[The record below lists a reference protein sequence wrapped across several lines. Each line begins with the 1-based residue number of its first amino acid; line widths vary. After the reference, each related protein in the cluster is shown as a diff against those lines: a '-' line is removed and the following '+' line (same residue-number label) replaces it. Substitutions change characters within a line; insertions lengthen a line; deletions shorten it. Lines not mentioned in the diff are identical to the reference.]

1 MHWEVTLMTD
11 NKKVPRLRFKEF
23 TDAWEQR
30 KLNDEYQKIGN
41 AFVGTASPYYVE
53 NGHFYLESNN
63 IKNGQINH
71 DHEIFI
77 NDSFFKKQADKYLHT
92 GDLVMVQSGHVGDT
106 AVITKKYNN
115 TAAHALIMFRNPKH
129 DATSTFLN
137 YYFQSDNAKS
147 KISVLSIGNTI
158 SHILASDMSRFTVSF
173 PKNVEQEKI
182 TKLFSSLQNLITLH
196 QRKLNLLNQLKKGML
211 QKLFAGKNQKQPNL
225 RFKGFADTWKKETLK
240 EVSQWSKGQG
250 LPKKDLNTYEKGK
263 EVIHYADLYKLGP
276 VIKGVIH
283 WSTSKEGR
291 KIPTNSIIFPMSDVT
306 PTGLARTSAV
316 VKDGIL
322 AGGDV
327 LIDNLSSKIQSKF
340 LSYEINANSHQILSL
355 VTGTTV
361 KHINSKSLNRLSIT
375 YPNMQEQEMISNT
388 LENIFTQIEFY
399 RYRISKLQQL
409 KKSLLQNMFI

>member
-1 MHWEVTLMTD
+1 MTD

-30 KLNDEYQKIGN
+30 KLGCLMNITSVKRIHQSDWRKKGIPFYRARDI
-41 AFVGTASPYYVE
+41 TALSK
-53 NGHFYLESNN
+53 NLN
-63 IKNGQINH
+63 I
-71 DHEIFI
+71 EEPIFI
-77 NDSFFKKQADKYLHT
+77 SR
-92 GDLVMVQSGHVGDT
+92 DL
-106 AVITKKYNN
+106 YEE
-115 TAAHALIMFRNPKH
+115 
-129 DATSTFLN
+129 
-137 YYFQSDNAKS
+137 YS
-147 KISVLSIGNTI
+147 KISGKVQINDLLVTGVGTIGVPLLVQTVPLYFKDGNIIWFQNSNKLIGLFFLYLFKTNTVQKYI
-158 SHILASDMSRFTVSF
+158 HTTTGVGTVPTYTIQSG
-173 PKNVEQEKI
+173 KNTPVYITSKKEQKDI
-182 TKLFSSLQNLITLH
+182 GTIFQLIDNLISLH

-250 LPKKDLNTYEKGK
+250 LPRKDLNAYEKGK

>member
-1 MHWEVTLMTD
+1 MTD

-30 KLNDEYQKIGN
+30 KLDDTITHKSGTSIEKYFSSKGLYKVISIGSYGSNGKYIDQGIRAAANEKTNSHLIKKGELSMVLNDKTGGKIIGRVLLIEKN
-41 AFVGTASPYYVE
+41 NQYVVNQRSEIIKLSTSLWDPQFAFTYLNGPFRKKVLRIMQGGTQNYVNFSSVKKLTASLTSVKE
-53 NGHFYLESNN
+53 QKEIGTLFQKLDN
-63 IKNGQINH
+63 II
-71 DHEIFI
+71 
-77 NDSFFKKQADKYLHT
+77 
-92 GDLVMVQSGHVGDT
+92 
-106 AVITKKYNN
+106 
-115 TAAHALIMFRNPKH
+115 
-129 DATSTFLN
+129 
-137 YYFQSDNAKS
+137 
-147 KISVLSIGNTI
+147 
-158 SHILASDMSRFTVSF
+158 IL
-173 PKNVEQEKI
+173 Q
-182 TKLFSSLQNLITLH
+182 

-225 RFKGFADTWKKETLK
+225 RFKGLADTWKKETLK

-361 KHINSKSLNRLSIT
+361 KHITSKSLNRLSIT

>member
-30 KLNDEYQKIGN
+30 KLGDIAKRVIRKNKENDILPVLTNSADLGIVLQNDYFDKAIAKN
-41 AFVGTASPYYVE
+41 LNNYYIVSHNDFVYNPRISKKAPFGPINRNKLNIQGVMSPL
-53 NGHFYLESNN
+53 YLVFRFNSEM
-63 IKNGQINH
+63 
-71 DHEIFI
+71 
-77 NDSFFKKQADKYLHT
+77 
-92 GDLVMVQSGHVGDT
+92 DL
-106 AVITKKYNN
+106 N
-115 TAAHALIMFRNPKH
+115 
-129 DATSTFLN
+129 FLE
-137 YYFQSDNAKS
+137 YYFQSS
-147 KISVLSIGNTI
+147 KWYPFMYKNGDSGARADRFAIKNSVLMNMTINVPTLDQQKRIGK
-158 SHILASDMSRFTVSF
+158 ILLLLENNIA
-173 PKNVEQEKI
+173 
-182 TKLFSSLQNLITLH
+182 LH

-225 RFKGFADTWKKETLK
+225 RFKGLADTWKKETLK

>member
-1 MHWEVTLMTD
+1 MTD

-30 KLNDEYQKIGN
+30 KLGDIAKRVIRKNKENDILPVLTNSADLGIVLQNDYFDKAIAKN
-41 AFVGTASPYYVE
+41 LNNYYIVSHNDFVYNPRISKKAPFGPINRNKLNIQGVMSPL
-53 NGHFYLESNN
+53 YLVFRFNSEM
-63 IKNGQINH
+63 
-71 DHEIFI
+71 
-77 NDSFFKKQADKYLHT
+77 
-92 GDLVMVQSGHVGDT
+92 DL
-106 AVITKKYNN
+106 N
-115 TAAHALIMFRNPKH
+115 
-129 DATSTFLN
+129 FLE
-137 YYFQSDNAKS
+137 YYFQSS
-147 KISVLSIGNTI
+147 KWYPFMYKNGDSGARADRFAIKNSVLMNMTINVPTLDQQKRIGK
-158 SHILASDMSRFTVSF
+158 ILLLLENNIA
-173 PKNVEQEKI
+173 
-182 TKLFSSLQNLITLH
+182 LH

-225 RFKGFADTWKKETLK
+225 RFKGLADTWKKETLK

>member
-30 KLNDEYQKIGN
+30 KLGDIAKRVIRKNKENDILPVLTNSADLGIVLQNDYFDKAIAKN
-41 AFVGTASPYYVE
+41 LNNYYMVSHNDFVYNPRISKKAPFGPINRNKLNIQGVMSPL
-53 NGHFYLESNN
+53 YLVFRFNSEM
-63 IKNGQINH
+63 
-71 DHEIFI
+71 
-77 NDSFFKKQADKYLHT
+77 
-92 GDLVMVQSGHVGDT
+92 DL
-106 AVITKKYNN
+106 N
-115 TAAHALIMFRNPKH
+115 
-129 DATSTFLN
+129 FLE
-137 YYFQSDNAKS
+137 YYFQSS
-147 KISVLSIGNTI
+147 KWYPFMYKNGDSGARADRFAIKNSVLMNMTINVPTLDQQKRIGKILLLLENSI
-158 SHILASDMSRFTVSF
+158 A
-173 PKNVEQEKI
+173 
-182 TKLFSSLQNLITLH
+182 LH

-225 RFKGFADTWKKETLK
+225 RFKGLADTWKKETLK

-388 LENIFTQIEFY
+388 LENIFTLIEFY

>member
-30 KLNDEYQKIGN
+30 KLGDIAKRVIRKNKENDILPVLTNSADLGIVLQNDYFDKAIAKN
-41 AFVGTASPYYVE
+41 LNNYYMVSHNDFVYNPRISKKAPFGPINRNKLNIQGVMSPL
-53 NGHFYLESNN
+53 YLVFRFNSEM
-63 IKNGQINH
+63 
-71 DHEIFI
+71 
-77 NDSFFKKQADKYLHT
+77 
-92 GDLVMVQSGHVGDT
+92 DL
-106 AVITKKYNN
+106 N
-115 TAAHALIMFRNPKH
+115 
-129 DATSTFLN
+129 FLE
-137 YYFQSDNAKS
+137 YYFQSS
-147 KISVLSIGNTI
+147 KWHPFMYKNGDSGARADRFAIKNSVLMNMTINVPTLDQQKRIGKILLLLENSI
-158 SHILASDMSRFTVSF
+158 A
-173 PKNVEQEKI
+173 
-182 TKLFSSLQNLITLH
+182 LH

-225 RFKGFADTWKKETLK
+225 RFKGLADTWKKETLK

-250 LPKKDLNTYEKGK
+250 LPRKDLNTYEKGK

-388 LENIFTQIEFY
+388 LENIFAQIEFY

>member
-1 MHWEVTLMTD
+1 MTD

-23 TDAWEQR
+23 ADAWEQR
-30 KLNDEYQKIGN
+30 KLGDIAKRVIRKNKENDILPVLTNSADLGIVLQNDYFDKAIAKN
-41 AFVGTASPYYVE
+41 LNNYYIVSHNDFVYNPRISKKAPFGPINRNKLNIQGVMSPL
-53 NGHFYLESNN
+53 YLVFRFNSEM
-63 IKNGQINH
+63 
-71 DHEIFI
+71 
-77 NDSFFKKQADKYLHT
+77 
-92 GDLVMVQSGHVGDT
+92 DL
-106 AVITKKYNN
+106 N
-115 TAAHALIMFRNPKH
+115 
-129 DATSTFLN
+129 FLE
-137 YYFQSDNAKS
+137 YYFQSS
-147 KISVLSIGNTI
+147 KWHPFMYKNGDSGARADRFAIKNSVLMNMTINVPTLDQQKRIGKILLLLENSI
-158 SHILASDMSRFTVSF
+158 A
-173 PKNVEQEKI
+173 
-182 TKLFSSLQNLITLH
+182 LH

-225 RFKGFADTWKKETLK
+225 RFKGLADTWKKETLK

-250 LPKKDLNTYEKGK
+250 LPRKDLNTYEKGK

-388 LENIFTQIEFY
+388 LENIFAQIEFY

>member
-30 KLNDEYQKIGN
+30 KLGDIAKRVIRKNKENDILPVLTNSADLGIVLQNDYFDKAIAKN
-41 AFVGTASPYYVE
+41 LNNYYMVSHNDFVYNPRISKKAPFGPINRNKLNIQGVMSPL
-53 NGHFYLESNN
+53 YLVFRFNSEM
-63 IKNGQINH
+63 
-71 DHEIFI
+71 
-77 NDSFFKKQADKYLHT
+77 
-92 GDLVMVQSGHVGDT
+92 DL
-106 AVITKKYNN
+106 N
-115 TAAHALIMFRNPKH
+115 
-129 DATSTFLN
+129 FLE
-137 YYFQSDNAKS
+137 YYFQSS
-147 KISVLSIGNTI
+147 KWHPFMYKNGDSGARADRFAIKNSVLMNMTINVPTLDQQKRIGKILLLLENSI
-158 SHILASDMSRFTVSF
+158 A
-173 PKNVEQEKI
+173 
-182 TKLFSSLQNLITLH
+182 LH

-225 RFKGFADTWKKETLK
+225 RFKGLADTWKKETLK

-250 LPKKDLNTYEKGK
+250 LPRKDLNTYEKGK

-375 YPNMQEQEMISNT
+375 YPNMQEQEMISNI

>member
-1 MHWEVTLMTD
+1 MSKEEQR
-11 NKKVPRLRFKEF
+11 KVPVLRFKGF
-23 TDAWEQR
+23 TDDWEQR
-30 KLNDEYQKIGN
+30 KLGDIAKRVIRKNKENDILPVLTNSADLGIVLQNDYFDKAIAKN
-41 AFVGTASPYYVE
+41 LNNYYMVSHNDFVYNPRISKKAPFGPINRNKLNIQGVMSPL
-53 NGHFYLESNN
+53 YLVFRFNSEM
-63 IKNGQINH
+63 
-71 DHEIFI
+71 
-77 NDSFFKKQADKYLHT
+77 
-92 GDLVMVQSGHVGDT
+92 DL
-106 AVITKKYNN
+106 N
-115 TAAHALIMFRNPKH
+115 
-129 DATSTFLN
+129 FLE
-137 YYFQSDNAKS
+137 YYFQSS
-147 KISVLSIGNTI
+147 KWYPFMYKNGDSGARADRFAIKNSVLMNMTINVPTLDQQKRIGKILLLLENSI
-158 SHILASDMSRFTVSF
+158 A
-173 PKNVEQEKI
+173 
-182 TKLFSSLQNLITLH
+182 LH

-225 RFKGFADTWKKETLK
+225 RFKGLADTWKKETLK

>member
-30 KLNDEYQKIGN
+30 KLGEISNIIAGGDKNINKIKKYGKYPVIANSINKNGIVGYYDNEYRVKAPAVTVTGRGEIGHAVARFQNFTPIVRLLALSSKLDPIFLANSINKIRFFNESTG
-41 AFVGTASPYYVE
+41 VPQLTKPQLSTYSIIIPSVE
-53 NGHFYLESNN
+53 EQNN
-63 IKNGQINH
+63 IGKLILLV
-71 DHEIFI
+71 E
-77 NDSFFKKQADKYLHT
+77 KYIH
-92 GDLVMVQSGHVGDT
+92 
-106 AVITKKYNN
+106 
-115 TAAHALIMFRNPKH
+115 
-129 DATSTFLN
+129 
-137 YYFQSDNAKS
+137 
-147 KISVLSIGNTI
+147 
-158 SHILASDMSRFTVSF
+158 
-173 PKNVEQEKI
+173 
-182 TKLFSSLQNLITLH
+182 LH

-250 LPKKDLNTYEKGK
+250 LPRKDLNAYEKGK

>member
-30 KLNDEYQKIGN
+30 KLGDIAKRVIRKNKENDILPVLTNSADLGIVLQNDYFDKAIAKN
-41 AFVGTASPYYVE
+41 LNNYYMVSHNDFVYNPRISKKAPFGPINRNKLNIQGVMSPL
-53 NGHFYLESNN
+53 YLVFRFNSEM
-63 IKNGQINH
+63 
-71 DHEIFI
+71 
-77 NDSFFKKQADKYLHT
+77 
-92 GDLVMVQSGHVGDT
+92 DL
-106 AVITKKYNN
+106 N
-115 TAAHALIMFRNPKH
+115 
-129 DATSTFLN
+129 FLE
-137 YYFQSDNAKS
+137 YYFQSS
-147 KISVLSIGNTI
+147 KWYPFMYKNGDSGARADRFAIKNSVLMNMTINVPTLDQQKRIGK
-158 SHILASDMSRFTVSF
+158 ILLLLENNIA
-173 PKNVEQEKI
+173 
-182 TKLFSSLQNLITLH
+182 LH

-225 RFKGFADTWKKETLK
+225 RFKGLADTWKKETLK

-250 LPKKDLNTYEKGK
+250 LPRKDLNTYEKGK

>member
-1 MHWEVTLMTD
+1 MTD

-30 KLNDEYQKIGN
+30 KLGDIAKRVIRKNKENDILPVLTNSADLGIVLQNDYFDKAIAKN
-41 AFVGTASPYYVE
+41 LNNYYMVSHNDFVYNPRISKKAPFGPINRNKLNIQGVMSPL
-53 NGHFYLESNN
+53 YLVFRFNSEM
-63 IKNGQINH
+63 
-71 DHEIFI
+71 
-77 NDSFFKKQADKYLHT
+77 
-92 GDLVMVQSGHVGDT
+92 DL
-106 AVITKKYNN
+106 N
-115 TAAHALIMFRNPKH
+115 
-129 DATSTFLN
+129 FLE
-137 YYFQSDNAKS
+137 YYFQSS
-147 KISVLSIGNTI
+147 KWHPFMYKNGDSGARADRFAIKNSVLMNMTINVPTLDQQKRIGKILLLLENSI
-158 SHILASDMSRFTVSF
+158 A
-173 PKNVEQEKI
+173 
-182 TKLFSSLQNLITLH
+182 LH

-225 RFKGFADTWKKETLK
+225 RFKGLADTWKKETLK

-250 LPKKDLNTYEKGK
+250 LPRKDLNTYEKGK

-388 LENIFTQIEFY
+388 LENIFAQIEFY

>member
-1 MHWEVTLMTD
+1 MTD

-30 KLNDEYQKIGN
+30 KLGDIAKRVIRKNKENDILPVLTNSADLGIVLQNDYFDKAIAKN
-41 AFVGTASPYYVE
+41 LNNYYMVSHNDFVYNPRISKKAPFGPINRNKLNIQGVMSPL
-53 NGHFYLESNN
+53 YLVFRFNSEM
-63 IKNGQINH
+63 
-71 DHEIFI
+71 
-77 NDSFFKKQADKYLHT
+77 
-92 GDLVMVQSGHVGDT
+92 DL
-106 AVITKKYNN
+106 N
-115 TAAHALIMFRNPKH
+115 
-129 DATSTFLN
+129 FLE
-137 YYFQSDNAKS
+137 YYFQSS
-147 KISVLSIGNTI
+147 KWYPFMYKNGDSGARADRFAIKNSVLMNMTINVPTLDQQKRIGKILLLLENSI
-158 SHILASDMSRFTVSF
+158 A
-173 PKNVEQEKI
+173 
-182 TKLFSSLQNLITLH
+182 LH

-211 QKLFAGKNQKQPNL
+211 QKLFASKNQKQPNL
-225 RFKGFADTWKKETLK
+225 RFKGLADTWKKETLK

>member
-30 KLNDEYQKIGN
+30 KLGDIAKRVIRKNKENDILPVLTNSADLGIVLQNDYFDKAIAKN
-41 AFVGTASPYYVE
+41 LNNYYIVSHNDFVYNPRISKKAPFGPINRNKLNIQGVMSPL
-53 NGHFYLESNN
+53 YLVFRFNSEM
-63 IKNGQINH
+63 
-71 DHEIFI
+71 
-77 NDSFFKKQADKYLHT
+77 
-92 GDLVMVQSGHVGDT
+92 DL
-106 AVITKKYNN
+106 N
-115 TAAHALIMFRNPKH
+115 
-129 DATSTFLN
+129 FLE
-137 YYFQSDNAKS
+137 YYFQSS
-147 KISVLSIGNTI
+147 KWHPFMYKNGDSGARADRFAIKNSVLMNMTINVPTLDQQKRIGKILLLLENSI
-158 SHILASDMSRFTVSF
+158 A
-173 PKNVEQEKI
+173 
-182 TKLFSSLQNLITLH
+182 LH

-225 RFKGFADTWKKETLK
+225 RFKGLADTWKKETLK

-250 LPKKDLNTYEKGK
+250 LPRKDLNTYEKGK

-388 LENIFTQIEFY
+388 LENIFAQIEFY

>member
-1 MHWEVTLMTD
+1 MTD

-30 KLNDEYQKIGN
+30 KLGDIAKRVIRKNKENDILPVLTNSADLGIVLQNDYFDKAIAKN
-41 AFVGTASPYYVE
+41 LNNYYIVSHNDFVYNPRISKKAPFGPINRNKLNIQGVMSPL
-53 NGHFYLESNN
+53 YLVFRFNSEM
-63 IKNGQINH
+63 
-71 DHEIFI
+71 
-77 NDSFFKKQADKYLHT
+77 
-92 GDLVMVQSGHVGDT
+92 DL
-106 AVITKKYNN
+106 N
-115 TAAHALIMFRNPKH
+115 
-129 DATSTFLN
+129 FLE
-137 YYFQSDNAKS
+137 YYFQSS
-147 KISVLSIGNTI
+147 KWHPFMYKNGDSGARADRFAIKNSVLMNMTINVPTLDQQKRIGKILLLLENSI
-158 SHILASDMSRFTVSF
+158 A
-173 PKNVEQEKI
+173 
-182 TKLFSSLQNLITLH
+182 LH

-225 RFKGFADTWKKETLK
+225 RFKGLADTWKKETLK

-250 LPKKDLNTYEKGK
+250 LPRKDLNTYEKGK

-388 LENIFTQIEFY
+388 LENIFAQIEFY

>member
-30 KLNDEYQKIGN
+30 KLGDIAKRVIRKNKENDILPVLTNSADLGIVLQNDYFDKAIAKN
-41 AFVGTASPYYVE
+41 LNNYYMVSHNDFVYNPRISKKAPFGPINRNKLNIQGVMSPL
-53 NGHFYLESNN
+53 YLVFRFNSEM
-63 IKNGQINH
+63 
-71 DHEIFI
+71 
-77 NDSFFKKQADKYLHT
+77 
-92 GDLVMVQSGHVGDT
+92 DL
-106 AVITKKYNN
+106 N
-115 TAAHALIMFRNPKH
+115 
-129 DATSTFLN
+129 FLE
-137 YYFQSDNAKS
+137 YYFQSS
-147 KISVLSIGNTI
+147 KWYPFMYKNGDSGARADRFAIKNSVLMNMTINVPTLDQQKRIGKILLLLENSI
-158 SHILASDMSRFTVSF
+158 A
-173 PKNVEQEKI
+173 
-182 TKLFSSLQNLITLH
+182 LH

-225 RFKGFADTWKKETLK
+225 RFKGLADTWKKETLK

-250 LPKKDLNTYEKGK
+250 LPRKDLNTYGKGK

>member
-1 MHWEVTLMTD
+1 MTD

-30 KLNDEYQKIGN
+30 KLGDIAKRVIRKNKENDILPVLTNSADLGIVLQNDYFDKAIAKN
-41 AFVGTASPYYVE
+41 LNNYYMVSHNDFVYNPRISKKAPFGPINRNKLNIQGVMSPL
-53 NGHFYLESNN
+53 YLVFRFNSEM
-63 IKNGQINH
+63 
-71 DHEIFI
+71 
-77 NDSFFKKQADKYLHT
+77 
-92 GDLVMVQSGHVGDT
+92 DL
-106 AVITKKYNN
+106 N
-115 TAAHALIMFRNPKH
+115 
-129 DATSTFLN
+129 FLE
-137 YYFQSDNAKS
+137 YYFQSS
-147 KISVLSIGNTI
+147 KWHPFMYKNGDSGARADRFAIKNSVLMNMTINVPTLDQQKRIGKILLLLENSI
-158 SHILASDMSRFTVSF
+158 A
-173 PKNVEQEKI
+173 
-182 TKLFSSLQNLITLH
+182 LH

-225 RFKGFADTWKKETLK
+225 RFKGLADTWKKETLK

-250 LPKKDLNTYEKGK
+250 LPRKDLNTYEKGK

-375 YPNMQEQEMISNT
+375 YPNMQEQEMISNI